1 MDSVKEIMGK
11 YFKEDKLDKR
21 DFISGRSLLTESVP
35 VVPCRETWE
44 VVDSPERLMRRF
56 VFSDRSRLRD
66 FVLEVLN
73 YEDEVGPH
81 GSLRVSGLEVD
92 VEVYTHDLNRIT
104 NRDREY
110 AAMVDAIHG
119 DVSHYAY

>member
-1 MDSVKEIMGK
+1 MDSVKEIMGN
-11 YFKEDKLDKR
+11 YFEKDEERRPKFLG
-21 DFISGRSLLTESVP
+21 SSLLTESMP

-44 VVDSPERLMRRF
+44 VVDSPERLMKRF
-56 VFSDRSRLRD
+56 TFSDRSRLRD
-66 FVLEVLN
+66 FVLEVLS
-73 YEDEVGPH
+73 YEDEVGHH

-92 VEVYTHDLNRIT
+92 VEVYTHDLNRVT